1 MYSRYAATFLGWLVA
16 ALTNFSLRHYLG
28 LGAMLALG
36 AALQTVAH
44 ALRSWMPPFALY
56 TATYF
61 LVSLGQA
68 FNDTHA
74 NDFVSS
80 VRSAHR
86 WLGVIHA
93 MYMAGCLVGPLVA
106 TAIATTDSR
115 WYLFY
120 VVPSGLGIIN
130 LTLIVI
136 AFRDNMTVRM
146 RRHLVDQSGQSSVGH
161 DALLEMKNT
170 LRLPAVWIMS
180 LYFFFFLGAAVTAGG
195 EAYSSLLH

>member
-1 MYSRYAATFLGWLVA
+1 
-16 ALTNFSLRHYLG
+16 
-28 LGAMLALG
+28 
-36 AALQTVAH
+36 
-44 ALRSWMPPFALY
+44 
-56 TATYF
+56 
-61 LVSLGQA
+61 
-68 FNDTHA
+68 
-74 NDFVSS
+74 
-80 VRSAHR
+80 
-86 WLGVIHA
+86 

-146 RRHLVDQSGQSSVGH
+146 RRHVVDQSGQSSVGH

>member
-1 MYSRYAATFLGWLVA
+1 
-16 ALTNFSLRHYLG
+16 
-28 LGAMLALG
+28 MLALG
-36 AALQTVAH
+36 ALLQTVAH

-56 TATYF
+56 TVTYF

-80 VRSAHR
+80 LRSAHR

-106 TAIATTDSR
+106 TAIATADSR

-120 VVPSGLGIIN
+120 VVPSGLGVIN
-130 LTLIVI
+130 LVLIMI
-136 AFRDNMTVRM
+136 AFRDKMAVRM
-146 RRHLVDQSGQSSVGH
+146 SRNLVNQSGQLSGGCR
-161 DALLEMKNT
+161 ALIEMKNT

-195 EAYSSLLH
+195 ETYFPYFLLSSDNLLIVRLGG